1 MTSIWRHICKIMK
14 LGSNHVQDQ
23 SHGKPHFKKES
34 NKSCYKC
41 NKKEHIAPDC
51 KFEFAR
57 PKKGFLSKNKV
68 HVELD
73 PDLEMYREK
82 GIINGQEVAMLRD
95 TGCTK
100 TLVHSSLVLKRSI
113 IPKRGVTICMAD
125 GSSKQLPIA
134 KVQMD
139 VGKMSGY
146 SEV

>member
-1 MTSIWRHICKIMK
+1 MK

-41 NKKEHIAPDC
+41 NKKEHIAADC

-57 PKKGFLSKNKV
+57 PKKGFLSKKKV

-82 GIINGQEVAMLRD
+82 GIINGQGVPMLRD

-100 TLVHSSLVLKRSI
+100 TLVHSSLVPKRSI